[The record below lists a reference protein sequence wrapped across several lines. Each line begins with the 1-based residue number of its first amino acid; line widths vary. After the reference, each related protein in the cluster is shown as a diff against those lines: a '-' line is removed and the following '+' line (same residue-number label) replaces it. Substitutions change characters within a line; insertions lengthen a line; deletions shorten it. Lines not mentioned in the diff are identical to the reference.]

1 MFTITAVASAGFA
14 NLVMMRRKE
23 VDAGISVFSPSTGE
37 EIGKSKVAAKKAVFQ
52 TGLSR
57 PLLSS
62 TMFIPAGGCYF
73 LEKLNWMPKRRV
85 PQLVVELGLCGI
97 GLYLGLLMAISCFP

>member
-1 MFTITAVASAGFA
+1 
-14 NLVMMRRKE
+14 MMRRKE
-23 VDAGISVFSPSTGE
+23 VDVGISVFSPSTGE
-37 EIGKSKVAAKKAVFQ
+37 EIGKSKAAAKKAVLQ

-57 PLLSS
+57 PLLSC

-73 LEKLNWMPKRRV
+73 MEKFNLMPKRRI
-85 PQLVVELGLCGI
+85 PQVCVELALCGV